1 MKQEVIGAKM
11 IPTSKNTLEEF
22 NIDEVRS
29 GKHAIT
35 GIWSVLITPSA
46 AAAVDFAERYLEIF
60 NLVVQGDWHLAVG
73 VHPATDTRRR
83 WTANF
88 EFQKSIDELRERL
101 GASGERI
108 PDLGIVFFDPHG
120 NAIEDGCVIVPLDA
134 RLIGNAN
141 LYRAGFEA
149 THLAIRRSFE
159 ACGLN
164 PYDKVP
170 ASSTNTLLRRLDQ
183 ELKKVKV
190 TGYFKSFGFA
200 VANALLGAAVGI
212 PFG

>member
-1 MKQEVIGAKM
+1 M

-22 NIDEVRS
+22 NIDDVRS

-46 AAAVDFAERYLEIF
+46 EAAVDFAERYLDIF
-60 NLVVQGDWHLAVG
+60 DQVVQGDWHLAVG
-73 VHPATDTRRR
+73 VHPATDGRGR

-88 EFQKSIDELRERL
+88 EFQKSIDELRQRL
-101 GASGERI
+101 GAGGERI

-134 RLIGNAN
+134 RAIGNAN

-159 ACGLN
+159 ACDLS
-164 PYDKVP
+164 PYERVQP
-170 ASSTNTLLRRLDQ
+170 GSTNALLRSLDR

-190 TGYFKSFGFA
+190 TGYFRSFGFA
-200 VANALLGAAVGI
+200 FANALLGAAVGM
-212 PFG
+212 PF